1 MRASAI
7 RAGSGRPAGN
17 GVGVGAAFRRAW
29 ARHSRGD
36 LVFVTAGQRYSCA
49 WRVGFVLALSVVVT
63 AFGTGAV
70 VEIVRK
76 AAQIPE
82 KAQGLD
88 GFVNAA
94 NALVSPAL
102 VAMAAV
108 APLGCVVGAG
118 ALMFGS
124 RRGMVIIGA
133 SLGTLVF
140 LGSVKGIVA

>member
-1 MRASAI
+1 MSGSTDAIDRFGIVGLRDRA
-7 RAGSGRPAGN
+7 AGVAWWRPATD
-17 GVGVGAAFRRAW
+17 GVVA
-29 ARHSRGD
+29 
-36 LVFVTAGQRYSCA
+36 
-49 WRVGFVLALSVVVT
+49 
-63 AFGTGAV
+63 
-70 VEIVRK
+70 IVRR

-82 KAQGLD
+82 QAQGLE

-94 NALVSPAL
+94 NALISPAL

-133 SLGTLVF
+133 SLGTLIF

>member
-1 MRASAI
+1 MI
-7 RAGSGRPAGN
+7 CL
-17 GVGVGAAFRRAW
+17 RRAW
-29 ARHSRGD
+29 LPHSKRALRGD
-36 LVFVTAGQRYSCA
+36 RVLMNARRTQSIGWRAGGVVALLV
-49 WRVGFVLALSVVVT
+49 LVV
-63 AFGTGAV
+63 ASGTGGV
-70 VEIVRK
+70 VAIVRR
-76 AAQIPE
+76 AAQIPDQ
-82 KAQGLD
+82 AQGLE

-94 NALVSPAL
+94 NALVGPAL

-133 SLGTLVF
+133 SLGTLIF

>member
-1 MRASAI
+1 VAAGG
-7 RAGSGRPAGN
+7 RAGRRAVDDVRRFDTVICL
-17 GVGVGAAFRRAW
+17 VGVRDCASVRRA
-29 ARHSRGD
+29 
-36 LVFVTAGQRYSCA
+36 LVGLIGVCA
-49 WRVGFVLALSVVVT
+49 IGVALRDPSI
-63 AFGTGAV
+63 
-70 VEIVRK
+70 EIVRR
-76 AAQIPE
+76 AASIPDT
-82 KAQGLD
+82 AAGLE

-94 NALVSPAL
+94 NALLTPAL

-133 SLGTLVF
+133 SLGTLIF